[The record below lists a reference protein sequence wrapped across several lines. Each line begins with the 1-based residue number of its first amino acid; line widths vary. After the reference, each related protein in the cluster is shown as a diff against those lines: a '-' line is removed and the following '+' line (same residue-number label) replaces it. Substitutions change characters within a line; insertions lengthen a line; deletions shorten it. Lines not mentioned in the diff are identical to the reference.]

1 MEIIIWLFIV
11 LSFLGCAVYGFVA
24 LVGKL
29 FSLGQRSTAA
39 KPTANQ
45 PYSPG
50 AVYVSAGAV
59 PENAAELHATCR
71 QLVRMRQRGDLDQA
85 TYNQLRDKLDQVYH
99 ILNVAPPPRLSLHS
113 SAAGNAPLEPVSTET
128 TPVRATIV
136 PVGSETAAEK
146 DPSPPATSDPA
157 TRDQTA
163 RRPSNR
169 PSIISTPRAGQTPR
183 SPDDVPTPDFRPSP
197 PAASTPNSGVTGGRP
212 KSPFDFEDEPQIP
225 KRDPRRPLAELL
237 SGFMLENNIRWGELV
252 GGILIVGCAVGL
264 VISLQTQLQALQ
276 KQFAYLVPLLFM
288 IVTAAIHGAGTY
300 TLRKWNLRS
309 TSRGV
314 LTIGLLLIPLN
325 FLAATTLAEKE
336 GAGIGLAAAA
346 VAIGTVGFGLMAYFS
361 CRALFGRQW
370 WFPALALLLT
380 SLSMVPI
387 NRLLPDNALAV
398 NPLAMLLIG
407 IPLAGFLTGNGLLT
421 RHMLR
426 HPANLAKD
434 AEQLLLTL
442 GLSLFGLA
450 LASGLWLSKF
460 TTWSDPLDR
469 ISLPGSLAAI
479 VFLAIGLLLHQRG
492 GRLEGER
499 TWRITGTAL
508 AIFGGSLGSAALFL
522 AWPRAEMLIAVALVN
537 TLVLSSA
544 SLRAGLPPH
553 QIGAA
558 INLGILTTVFSH
570 WISGGLDQGTL
581 SLGIDLLCS
590 STTSLAL
597 SAAMLLVGI
606 GSVVVP
612 RLTRQQVDAQRKMLR
627 GCCAVLAVLSLV
639 VALVAGWHSFQ
650 TGVTTDLH
658 IASAILFTY
667 SLGGIG
673 VGAMVVDRLLLRVSA
688 GLFWL
693 ALVHAMLFNLP
704 LRETLFAWI
713 QDDWT
718 AWLGAQLVHGILCSL
733 AACLAWTLNRRS
745 VHKDQRPAWLAVAA
759 QELSWAS
766 LVSAGLAIPLAIW
779 QHYTLYGLLAS
790 ELFVTAAVW
799 LVGTLIH
806 RTRYEFAVFQS
817 LCFVAVNFLVA
828 RLTATTAS
836 ELTWQQPAFWNYQL
850 LAVGISCAG
859 WNLLRLWCPT
869 NSQLRSLLNEK
880 QVPCDLIVLT
890 GLVITVLLVSGVLA
904 FPGVVSEFAPTDP
917 VAHISL
923 PLSGGSTPWGEYQ
936 TWSEELAKVLWIAV
950 AAASLATLI
959 WLVTGQHEQALI
971 QLLLL
976 GLAAAVLVVI
986 PVFSDQHALASALR
1000 WSISSYGLLVALLVW
1015 RRRQL
1020 ELVWTQVQ
1028 RALKPAIVHRDLPVL
1043 SSSFTWLALGL
1054 TILPLLG
1061 LLTIVAARGIQK
1073 LPLGGPLPET
1083 LFHKDVMLLEIN
1095 YGVPLAFMVTTLLSY
1110 AIARRQSYY
1119 AFCGSLITMYLVGT
1133 GFVLFAM
1140 SSDPALMQRLI
1151 AIIQIAAIFA
1161 TVYGMLWLGLH
1172 GKITGNSGRLPQ
1184 QDRQLFFHVMIPGAM
1199 GLFLA
1204 LAGLFFVTWYPLAA
1218 GGSAATAAQSITKLI
1233 GSRLGYVTLAGVV
1246 GLYLWFFWTRLQTY
1260 AVWLTVGG
1268 AVAVLGTTAAGIHG
1282 SSATPWLAF
1291 RFMMMSVLVIA
1302 AMVTILPWV
1311 FAAYRGDSTAD
1322 DQSRRESAVC
1332 SALPG
1337 GWAFCLA
1344 CYSLTSHPA
1353 WSMAVLVGLLLLT
1366 SLLAFRWSPILAYL
1380 GQAWILAGV
1389 LFVWIGWLQ
1398 QGQSVTAYI
1407 QLLHGGALA
1416 TILYATFWMI
1426 LEILGQTGPRL
1437 LRTTRGPLYHRIAAI
1452 GLLGLFVPAFGLE
1465 FFVQLFAGQTAL
1477 NGPLLENPTGW
1488 LTALAGGG
1496 LLLGLLWD
1504 RESKVRLFPLFLWGL
1519 LMSGLPVL
1527 ALGDEERLWPA
1538 CGLAM
1543 AVYLAICGW
1552 LWRHQYGWVQRG
1564 GQAVG
1569 IADTETL
1576 LSSAANWFI
1585 PTQSVLTIL
1594 ITLAQLIPVWGFAD
1608 RTDRFLAAMVPFC
1621 GSLALAATATVARR
1635 HNWLPELALLL
1646 FSVFGVFAG
1655 WADLGAG
1662 MAGELWLQRLV
1673 RLLMVTAFFA
1683 LLYGFL
1689 LPRWSVFS
1697 ERWRTP
1703 LEKMTVGVTAVALV
1717 SLIGVLALERLV
1729 PNSLSALEA
1738 AAVAVILVLLV
1749 AALIAAAL
1757 IPTRDP
1763 LQLAAKGRQIYIY
1776 GAQAIAGLLVL
1787 HLYSA
1792 FPEIFQTSLSQYW
1805 PYLLMAIAFTG
1816 CGLSEVFHRRQL
1828 TVLADPL
1835 GNTGFAISVVPA
1847 ALIWSDLEHQAE
1859 PAVIL
1864 LTIGVLHLVTG
1875 AIRGSLVLGL
1885 SSIVFGN
1892 LALWTFYGHYES
1904 FQFTRHPQLWLIP
1917 PAISVLVA
1925 IQLNRTLLTPTQV
1938 SFTRMACVAVIYVSS
1953 TSEVFLSGIG
1963 NELRSPMVLAV
1974 LSVIGVLLGIAM
1986 RIRIFLYLGS
1996 SFLFV
2001 SVLTMVMVAH
2011 RQTGGDWVWWVFGIC
2026 LGLAILTLFALFE
2039 KKRDEMTAWITRIR
2053 NWEG

>member
-1 MEIIIWLFIV
+1 MEFVGLIILIFV
-11 LSFLGCAVYGFVA
+11 LLFLGCALYGFAA

-29 FSLGQRSTAA
+29 FGLGQRSTAA
-39 KPTANQ
+39 RPPANQ
-45 PYSPG
+45 PYSTN
-50 AVYVSAGAV
+50 ATYVSALAV

-71 QLVRMRQRGDLDQA
+71 QLVRMLRRGDLDQA
-85 TYNQLRDKLDQVYH
+85 TYDQLRDKIDWVYH
-99 ILNVAPPPRLSLHS
+99 TLQVAPPPRLRHQS
-113 SAAGNAPLEPVSTET
+113 
-128 TPVRATIV
+128 
-136 PVGSETAAEK
+136 TAADTADNTADNNVPIK
-146 DPSPPATSDPA
+146 ATLVQATSATTDPATSDR
-157 TRDQTA
+157 TTKT
-163 RRPSNR
+163 
-169 PSIISTPRAGQTPR
+169 PSIRPPSSPKPRAAQPARPTG
-183 SPDDVPTPDFRPSP
+183 DVRPHDFRPSP
-197 PAASTPNSGVTGGRP
+197 PAASTPDSRITGGRP
-212 KSPFDFEDEPQIP
+212 KSPFDFEDRPQTP

-252 GGILIVGCAVGL
+252 GGMLIVGCAVGL

-325 FLAATTLAEKE
+325 FLAATTLAAKE
-336 GAGIGLAAAA
+336 GAGIGLASAA
-346 VAIGTVGFGLMAYFS
+346 VAIGTVGFSVMVYFS

-370 WFPALALLLT
+370 WLPSLALLLT

-387 NRLLPDNALAV
+387 NRLIPDNTPFVSALAMV
-398 NPLAMLLIG
+398 LVG

-442 GLSLFGLA
+442 GVSLFGLA
-450 LASGLWLSKF
+450 LAVGLWLSKF
-460 TTWSDPLDR
+460 ATWSDPLDR
-469 ISLPGSLAAI
+469 LSLPGSLAAI
-479 VFLAIGLLLHQRG
+479 VFLAIGLLLHHRA

-508 AIFGGSLGSAALFL
+508 AIFGGSLGTAAIVL

-558 INLGILTTVFSH
+558 INLGILATVFSH
-570 WISGGLDQGTL
+570 WIGGGLDQGTV
-581 SLGIDLLCS
+581 SLNVNLLFS

-597 SAAMLLVGI
+597 SGAMLLVGI
-606 GSVVVP
+606 CSVVVP
-612 RLTRQQVDAQRKMLR
+612 RLTRQRVDDQRKVLW
-627 GCCAVLAVLSLV
+627 GCCAALSFLSLS
-639 VALVAGWHSFQ
+639 VALVAGWRSFQ
-650 TGVTTDLH
+650 TGITTDLH
-658 IASAILFTY
+658 IASGILFTY
-667 SLGGIG
+667 SVVGMG
-673 VGAMVVDRLLLRVSA
+673 VGAISAHRLLLRIGA

-704 LRETLFAWI
+704 LRETLFTWI
-713 QDDWT
+713 DDHWT
-718 AWLGAQLVHGILCSL
+718 AWLAALLGHGIICSL
-733 AACLAWTLNRRS
+733 IACLAWTLNRHS
-745 VHKDQRPAWLAVAA
+745 VDEDRHRAWRAVAA

-766 LVSAGLAIPLAIW
+766 LLSIGLAVPLAIW
-779 QHYTLYGLLAS
+779 QHYTLYGLLAG
-790 ELFVTAAVW
+790 ELFIAAAVW
-799 LVGTLIH
+799 LVGTLVH
-806 RTRYEFAVFQS
+806 RTRYEFAVFQG

-828 RLTATTAS
+828 RLSATAAS
-836 ELTWQQPAFWNYQL
+836 ELAWHQPEFWNYQL
-850 LAVGISCAG
+850 LAVGISCSG

-869 NSQLRSLLNEK
+869 NSQLRSLLDDK
-880 QVPCDLIVLT
+880 QAPCDLIVLT
-890 GLVITVLLVSGVLA
+890 GLAITLLLVAGAVA
-904 FPGVVSEFAPTDP
+904 FPGVVNEFTPTHP
-917 VAHISL
+917 EARVQL
-923 PLSGGSTPWGEYQ
+923 PLIGASTTWASYQ
-936 TWSEELAKVLWIAV
+936 SWSEDLAVVLWLSLAV
-950 AAASLATLI
+950 TSLATLI
-959 WLVTGQHEQALI
+959 WLATGHQEQALR

-976 GLAAAVLVVI
+976 GLAASVLVVI
-986 PVFSDQHALASALR
+986 PVFSGQHALASALR

-1028 RALKPAIVHRDLPVL
+1028 RALKPAVTHSNLPSL
-1043 SSSFTWLALGL
+1043 SGSFPWIALGL
-1054 TILPLLG
+1054 TILPLLM
-1061 LLTIVAARGIQK
+1061 LLTIVAARAIQK
-1073 LPLGGPLPET
+1073 LPLGGPLPVS
-1083 LFHKDVMLLEIN
+1083 LFHKDAMLLEIN

-1119 AFCGSLITMYLVGT
+1119 AFCGSIITMYLVGT
-1133 GFVLFAM
+1133 GFVLFAI
-1140 SSDPALMQRLI
+1140 SNDSALMLRLI

-1172 GKITGNSGRLPQ
+1172 GKIAGNTGQLPQ

-1199 GLFLA
+1199 ALFLA
-1204 LAGLFFVTWYPLAA
+1204 LGGLFFVTCYPQSA
-1218 GGSAATAAQSITKLI
+1218 GGGTTSAAQSITKAL
-1233 GSRLGYVTLAGVV
+1233 GSPLGYVTLAGVV
-1246 GLYLWFFWTRLQTY
+1246 GLYLWYFWTRLQAYT
-1260 AVWLTVGG
+1260 VWLTACG
-1268 AVAVLGTTAAGIHG
+1268 AVAVLATTAAGIHG

-1291 RFMMMSVLVIA
+1291 RFMMMGILTIA
-1302 AMVTILPWV
+1302 AMVTILPWI
-1311 FAAYRGDSTAD
+1311 FSTYRGGSVAD
-1322 DQSRRESAVC
+1322 NQSRWESAVC
-1332 SALPG
+1332 SALFA

-1366 SLLAFRWSPILAYL
+1366 SLLAFRYSPMLAYV
-1380 GQAWILAGV
+1380 GQVWILAGI
-1389 LFVWIGWLQ
+1389 LFIWIGW
-1398 QGQSVTAYI
+1398 GPAVRSASAFM

-1426 LEILGQTGPRL
+1426 LEILGQSGPRL
-1437 LRTTRGPLYHRIAAI
+1437 VRTARGPLYHRITAI

-1465 FFVQLFAGQTAL
+1465 FFVQLFVGQTAL

-1527 ALGDEERLWPA
+1527 ALGDKERLWPA

-1543 AVYLAICGW
+1543 GVYLAICGW
-1552 LWRHQYGWVQRG
+1552 FWRNQYRWAQRG
-1564 GQAVG
+1564 RAVG
-1569 IADTETL
+1569 IADAEAL
-1576 LSSAANWFI
+1576 LSSASKWFI
-1585 PTQSVLTIL
+1585 PTQSALTIL

-1621 GSLALAATATVARR
+1621 GCLGLVATATAARGR
-1635 HNWLPELALLL
+1635 NWLPELALLL

-1655 WADLGAG
+1655 WADLGEG
-1662 MAGELWLQRLV
+1662 MAGDLWLQRLV
-1673 RLLMVTAFFA
+1673 RLLMVTAFLT

-1689 LPRWSVFS
+1689 LPRWSVFP
-1697 ERWRTP
+1697 ERWRTA
-1703 LEKMTVGVTAVALV
+1703 LEKMTLGVTAVALV

-1729 PNSLSALEA
+1729 PNSLNAIEA
-1738 AAVAVILVLLV
+1738 AAVAAILMVLV
-1749 AALIAAAL
+1749 ATLIAAAL
-1757 IPTRDP
+1757 IPTHDP
-1763 LQLAAKGRQIYIY
+1763 LQLTAKGRQIYIY

-1792 FPEIFQTSLSQYW
+1792 FPEIFQTSLFHYW
-1805 PYLLMAIAFTG
+1805 PYLLMGIAFTG

-1835 GNTGFAISVVPA
+1835 GNTGFVISVVPA
-1847 ALIWSDLEHQAE
+1847 ALIWFDLEHQAE

-1892 LALWTFYGHYES
+1892 LALWTFYGHYEY

-1917 PAISVLVA
+1917 PAISVLAA
-1925 IQLNRTLLTPTQV
+1925 IQLNRSLLTPAQI
-1938 SFTRMACVAVIYVSS
+1938 SFTRLACVAVIYVSS
-1953 TSEVFLSGIG
+1953 TSEVFLGGIG
-1963 NELRSPMVLAV
+1963 DELMPPMVLAV
-1974 LSVIGVLLGIAM
+1974 LSVMGVLLGIAM

-2001 SVLTMVMVAH
+2001 SILTMLRVAH
-2011 RQTGGDWVWWVFGIC
+2011 RQMGGDWVWWVFGIC
-2026 LGLAILTLFALFE
+2026 LGLAIVTLFALFD
-2039 KKRDEMTAWITRIR
+2039 KKRTEMTAWITRVR
-2053 NWEG
+2053 NWED